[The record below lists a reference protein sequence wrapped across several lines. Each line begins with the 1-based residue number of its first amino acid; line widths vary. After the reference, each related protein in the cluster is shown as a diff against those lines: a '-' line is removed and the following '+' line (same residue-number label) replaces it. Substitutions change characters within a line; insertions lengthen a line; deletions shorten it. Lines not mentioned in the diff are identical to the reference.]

1 MANTIERICIVGGG
15 PAGLSAAMYLEK
27 KGYTDYDIY
36 EKDNRVGGKCSSP
49 NVTMTEDGKE
59 VRSIEMGAIMGAKT
73 YHAVHEC
80 ELYAGVD
87 HDGPA
92 LGREYKNKY
101 GKVIYPFEP
110 KKNILN
116 GKIFGFIK
124 MKKAVKKLTKLMKTK
139 YAGYAL

>member
-1 MANTIERICIVGGG
+1 MANTIERICIIGGG

-36 EKDNRVGGKCSSP
+36 ENDNRVGGKCCSQH
-49 NVTMTEDGKE
+49 VTMTED
-59 VRSIEMGAIMGAKT
+59 
-73 YHAVHEC
+73 
-80 ELYAGVD
+80 
-87 HDGPA
+87 
-92 LGREYKNKY
+92 

-116 GKIFGFIK
+116 GKIFGLIK
-124 MKKAVKKLTKLMKTK
+124 MKKAVKKLAKLMKTK